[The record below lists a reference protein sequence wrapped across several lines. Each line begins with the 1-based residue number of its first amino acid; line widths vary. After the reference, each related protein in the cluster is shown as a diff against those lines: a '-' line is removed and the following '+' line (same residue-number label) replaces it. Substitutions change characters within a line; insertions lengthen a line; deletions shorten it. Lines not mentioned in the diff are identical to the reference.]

1 MPAFLIAIVVAIVLA
16 VVAYML
22 MPKAKTNTPD
32 MARDLETPTSEA
44 GRPIPVVFGDITI
57 KSPNCLWYGQ
67 VQTTQHEIN
76 V

>member
-22 MPKAKTNTPD
+22 MPKPKTNTPD
-32 MARDLETPTSEA
+32 MARDLEAPTSEA
-44 GRPIPVVFGDITI
+44 GRPVPVVFGDITI

-67 VQTTQHEIN
+67 VQTTTHEIN